1 MGLGNIVRF
10 MKDRYVTPERDF
22 VAEDYRH
29 SDFGRMYG
37 WWVLL
42 DGIRVASLEYRC
54 YLEEPVHMYAV
65 TALHE
70 TFFRIDL
77 DPEKWASPK
86 LSVQSQYAMDYS
98 QQGLQMAA
106 VGDELIVVQNLYVP
120 ENYYAQKHRSV
131 TDLHEKLL
139 AKAERNTDRENDQ
152 QVNQVL
158 EDSDEINKAELT
170 SVAAENSKD
179 RILG

>member
-1 MGLGNIVRF
+1 MGLGNIARF
-10 MKDRYVTPERDF
+10 MKNRYVTPERDF

-77 DPEKWASPK
+77 DSDKWASPK
-86 LSVQSQYAMDYS
+86 LSIQSQYAMDYS

-106 VGDELIVVQNLYVP
+106 VGEELIVVQNLYVP
-120 ENYYAQKHRSV
+120 EHYYAKKHRSV
-131 TDLHEKLL
+131 TELHEKLL
-139 AKAERNTDRENDQ
+139 AKAEKNNGQDEHQ
-152 QVNQVL
+152 Q
-158 EDSDEINKAELT
+158 DSEAEEAGEKSSSSEST
-170 SVAAENSKD
+170 SAETSNPED
-179 RILG
+179 RIVG